1 MTRYRHTGMHENILL
16 VLERN
21 PGLTFESLFRAASG
35 HQLFEPTEAALRAY
49 DEFQQATLDLIRA
62 ERVRF
67 ADPAGVY
74 YLSERPQSRLRRF
87 LLSFPGIPRYGARR
101 SQNASHERNR

>member
-16 VLERN
+16 VVTER
-21 PGLTFESLFRAASG
+21 PGIRWNEIAKAVGGPTLSPKAFHLVAGAMADLKRDGQIERLPFG
-35 HQLFEPTEAALRAY
+35 GWQLKPPAPFS
-49 DEFQQATLDLIRA
+49 
-62 ERVRF
+62 ERVSR
-67 ADPAGVY
+67 
-74 YLSERPQSRLRRF
+74 RLRRF

>member
-21 PGLTFESLFRAASG
+21 PGIVFETLFRAATG
-35 HQLFEPTEAALRAY
+35 HRLFEPSEAALRAY
-49 DEFQQATLDLIRA
+49 DEFSRSLLELVRA
-62 ERVRF
+62 NRVRF

-101 SQNASHERNR
+101 SQKGSQ

>member
-16 VLERN
+16 VVTER
-21 PGLTFESLFRAASG
+21 PGIGYADLREACIGDLRGG
-35 HQLFEPTEAALRAY
+35 H
-49 DEFQQATLDLIRA
+49 A
-62 ERVRF
+62 ERELKESIRELIHAERLEGLPGSRATYRLRPPEPFSARF
-67 ADPAGVY
+67 
-74 YLSERPQSRLRRF
+74 RRF